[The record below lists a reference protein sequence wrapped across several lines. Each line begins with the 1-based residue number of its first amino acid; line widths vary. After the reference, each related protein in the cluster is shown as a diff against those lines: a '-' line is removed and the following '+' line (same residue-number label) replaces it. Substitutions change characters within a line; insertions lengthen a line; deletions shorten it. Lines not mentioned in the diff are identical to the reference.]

1 MTIKAQ
7 DVKEL
12 RDKTGLGMMECKKAL
27 EEANGNLEEAI
38 KNLRK
43 SSALK
48 AEKKASRTAV
58 EGIIISKISDNEIT
72 FVEVNCETD
81 FVAKDENFI
90 NFCEEALKVAVD
102 TSSEENLLDEVSE
115 RMEKQRMSLV
125 QKIGENIIIRKVKKI
140 TGEVLESYIHSNKK
154 IAAGVSLDQGSPE
167 IAKEVAMHIAASN
180 PIVLSPEDLDESYI
194 NSEREIFRSQVEKED
209 KPEEIKE
216 KMIQGK
222 LNKQL
227 ADVSLLKQPFV
238 KDPSKSVEAFLSESN
253 TKVSSFIRIEV
264 GEGIEVEKK
273 DFAEEVQSQLEG

>member
-12 RDKTGLGMMECKKAL
+12 REKTGLGMMECKKAL

-58 EGIIISKISDNEIT
+58 EGIITYKISDKEIT

-102 TSSEENLLDEVSE
+102 RPSEENLLEEVSE
-115 RMEKQRMSLV
+115 SMEKKRMSLV

-140 TGEVLESYIHSNKK
+140 SGEVLESYIHSNKK
-154 IAAGVSLDQGSPE
+154 IAAGVSLDKGSPE

-180 PIVLSPEDLDESYI
+180 PIVLSPEDLDESYV

-253 TKVSSFIRIEV
+253 TKISSFIRIEV

>member
-1 MTIKAQ
+1 MAIKAQ

-12 RDKTGLGMMECKKAL
+12 REKTGLGMMECKKAL
-27 EEANGNLEEAI
+27 EQANGNLEDAV

-58 EGIIISKISDNEIT
+58 EGIILSKISNKEII

-90 NFCEEALKVAVD
+90 NFCEETLKVAVE
-102 TSSEENLLDEVSE
+102 TSSDENILKKVSE
-115 RMEKQRMSLV
+115 GMEKQRMSLV
-125 QKIGENIIIRKVKKI
+125 QKIGENIVIRKVKKI

-154 IAAGVSLDQGSPE
+154 IAAGVSLEQGSTE

-194 NSEREIFRSQVEKED
+194 NSEKEIFSSQVEKED
-209 KPEEIKE
+209 KPQEIKE
-216 KMIQGK
+216 KMILGK

-238 KDPSKSVEAFLSESN
+238 KDPSKSVEAFLSETN
-253 TKVSSFIRIEV
+253 TKISSFIRIEV

-273 DFAEEVQSQLEG
+273 DFAEEVQSQLES

>member
-12 RDKTGLGMMECKKAL
+12 REKTGLGMMECKKAL

-58 EGIIISKISDNEIT
+58 EGIITSKISDKQIT

-102 TSSEENLLDEVSE
+102 TPSKENLLDEVSE
-115 RMEKQRMSLV
+115 SMEKQRMSLV

-140 TGEVLESYIHSNKK
+140 TGAVLESYIHSNKK

-167 IAKEVAMHIAASN
+167 IAKEIAMHIAASN

-222 LNKQL
+222 LNKHL

>member
-12 RDKTGLGMMECKKAL
+12 REKTGLGMMECKKAL

-58 EGIIISKISDNEIT
+58 EGIITSKISDKEIT

-90 NFCEEALKVAVD
+90 NFCEETLKVAVEA
-102 TSSEENLLDEVSE
+102 SSEENLLDEVSE
-115 RMEKQRMSLV
+115 SMEKQRMSLV

-167 IAKEVAMHIAASN
+167 IAKEIAMHIAASN

-238 KDPSKSVEAFLSESN
+238 KDPSKSVEVFLSESN
-253 TKVSSFIRIEV
+253 TKISSFIRIEV

>member
-12 RDKTGLGMMECKKAL
+12 REKTGLGMMECKKAL
-27 EEANGNLEEAI
+27 EEANGNLEDAI

-58 EGIIISKISDNEIT
+58 EGIITSKTSDSEIT

-90 NFCEEALKVAVD
+90 NFCEEALKVAVE
-102 TSSEENLLDEVSE
+102 TSSEENLLDLVSKG
-115 RMEKQRMSLV
+115 MEDQRMSLV
-125 QKIGENIIIRKVKKI
+125 QKIGENIIVRNVKEI
-140 TGEVLESYIHSNKK
+140 SGEIADFYIHSNKK

-167 IAKEVAMHIAASN
+167 IAKEVAMHIAATN

-194 NSEREIFRSQVEKED
+194 NSEKEIFKSQVEKED
-209 KPEEIKE
+209 KPDEIKE
-216 KMIQGK
+216 KMIQGR

-227 ADVSLLKQPFV
+227 ADVSLLKQAFV
-238 KDPSKSVEAFLSESN
+238 KDPSKTVEAFLSESN
-253 TKVSSFIRIEV
+253 AKISSFIRIEV

>member
-12 RDKTGLGMMECKKAL
+12 REKTGLGMMECKKAL

-58 EGIIISKISDNEIT
+58 EGIITSKISDKEIT

-90 NFCEEALKVAVD
+90 NFCEETLKVAVEA
-102 TSSEENLLDEVSE
+102 SSEENLLDEVSE
-115 RMEKQRMSLV
+115 SMEKQRMSLV

-140 TGEVLESYIHSNKK
+140 TGEVLDSYIHSNKK

-167 IAKEVAMHIAASN
+167 IAKEIAMHIAASN

-253 TKVSSFIRIEV
+253 TKISSFIRIEV

-273 DFAEEVQSQLEG
+273 DFAEEVQSQLQG

>member
-12 RDKTGLGMMECKKAL
+12 REKTGLGMMECKKAL

-58 EGIIISKISDNEIT
+58 EGIITSKISDKEIT

-90 NFCEEALKVAVD
+90 NFCEETLKVAVEA
-102 TSSEENLLDEVSE
+102 SSEENLLDEVSE
-115 RMEKQRMSLV
+115 SMEKQRMSLV

-140 TGEVLESYIHSNKK
+140 TGEVLDSYIHSNKK

-167 IAKEVAMHIAASN
+167 IAKEIAMHIAASN

-238 KDPSKSVEAFLSESN
+238 KDPTKSVEAFLSESN
-253 TKVSSFIRIEV
+253 TKISSFIRIEV

>member
-12 RDKTGLGMMECKKAL
+12 REKTGLGMMECKKAL
-27 EEANGNLEEAI
+27 EEANGNLDEAI

-58 EGIIISKISDNEIT
+58 EGIITSNISDNEIT
-72 FVEVNCETD
+72 FLEVNCETD

-154 IAAGVSLDQGSPE
+154 IAAGVSLEQGNPE
-167 IAKEVAMHIAASN
+167 IAKEVAMHIAATN

-194 NSEREIFRSQVEKED
+194 NSEREIFKSQVEKED

-238 KDPSKSVEAFLSESN
+238 KDPSKSVEAFLSDSN
-253 TKVSSFIRIEV
+253 AKISSFVRIEV
-264 GEGIEVEKK
+264 GEGIKVEKK

>member
-7 DVKEL
+7 DVKAL
-12 RDKTGLGMMECKKAL
+12 REKTGLGMMECKKAL
-27 EEANGNLEEAI
+27 QEANGNLDDAI

-58 EGIIISKISDNEIT
+58 EGVILSKLSDKEII

-81 FVAKDENFI
+81 FVAKDENFLS
-90 NFCEEALKVAVD
+90 FCNETLNNAIEL
-102 TSSEENLLDEVSE
+102 SSKKDLLDEVAKS
-115 RMEKQRMSLV
+115 MEDQRMSLV
-125 QKIGENIIIRKVKKI
+125 QKIGENIIIRKIEKVSGDI
-140 TGEVLESYIHSNKK
+140 LESYIHSNNK
-154 IAAGVSLDQGSPE
+154 IAAGVSLQEGSKD
-167 IAKEVAMHIAASN
+167 IAKEIAMHIAATN
-180 PIVLSPEDLDESYI
+180 PLVISPGDLDESYI
-194 NSEREIFRSQVEKED
+194 NSEREIFRSQVEKEN
-209 KPEEIKE
+209 KPEEIRE
-216 KMIQGK
+216 KMIEGK

-238 KDPSKSVEAFLSESN
+238 KDPSKTVEIFLSESN
-253 TKVSSFIRIEV
+253 AKISSFIRLEV

>member
-12 RDKTGLGMMECKKAL
+12 REKTGLGMMECKKAL

-90 NFCEEALKVAVD
+90 NFCEDALKVAVD
-102 TSSEENLLDEVSE
+102 SSFEENLLDEVSE

-180 PIVLSPEDLDESYI
+180 PIVLSPEDLDDSYI
-194 NSEREIFRSQVEKED
+194 NSEREIFKSQVEKED

-216 KMIQGK
+216 KMILGK

-238 KDPSKSVEAFLSESN
+238 KDPSKSVEEFLSESN
-253 TKVSSFIRIEV
+253 AKISSFIRIEV
-264 GEGIEVEKK
+264 GEGIEIEKK

>member
-12 RDKTGLGMMECKKAL
+12 REKTGLGMMECKKAL
-27 EEANGNLEEAI
+27 EQANGNIDDAI

-58 EGIIISKISDNEIT
+58 EGIITSNISKKEII

-90 NFCEEALKVAVD
+90 NFCEETLKVAVEA
-102 TSSEENLLDEVSE
+102 SSEDNLLNVVSE
-115 RMEKQRMSLV
+115 NMEKQRMSLV

-154 IAAGVSLDQGSPE
+154 IAAGVSLEQGSPE
-167 IAKEVAMHIAASN
+167 IAKEVAMHIAATN

-194 NSEREIFRSQVEKED
+194 NSEREIFRSQVEKEN

-227 ADVSLLKQPFV
+227 ADVSLLKQAFV
-238 KDPSKSVEAFLSESN
+238 KDPSKTVEAFLFESN
-253 TKVSSFIRIEV
+253 AKISSFIRIEV
-264 GEGIEVEKK
+264 GEGIEIEKK
-273 DFAEEVQSQLEG
+273 DFAEEVQSQLKS

>member
-12 RDKTGLGMMECKKAL
+12 REKTGLGMMECKKAL
-27 EEANGNLEEAI
+27 EEANGNLDEAI

-58 EGIIISKISDNEIT
+58 EGIITSKISDKEIT

-90 NFCEEALKVAVD
+90 NFCEEALKVAVE
-102 TSSEENLLDEVSE
+102 TSSNENLLDEVSE
-115 RMEKQRMSLV
+115 SMEKQRMSLV
-125 QKIGENIIIRKVKKI
+125 QKIGENVIIRKVRKI

-253 TKVSSFIRIEV
+253 TKISSFIRIEV

>member
-12 RDKTGLGMMECKKAL
+12 REKTGLGMMECKKAL

-58 EGIIISKISDNEIT
+58 EGIITSKISDKEIT

-90 NFCEEALKVAVD
+90 NFCEETLRVAVEA
-102 TSSEENLLDEVSE
+102 SSEENLLDEVSE
-115 RMEKQRMSLV
+115 SMEKQRMSLV

-140 TGEVLESYIHSNKK
+140 TGEVLDSYIHSNKK

-167 IAKEVAMHIAASN
+167 IAKEIAMHIAASN

-253 TKVSSFIRIEV
+253 TKISSFIRIEV

>member
-12 RDKTGLGMMECKKAL
+12 REKTGLGMMECKKAL
-27 EEANGNLEEAI
+27 QEANGNLDDAI

-58 EGIIISKISDNEIT
+58 EGIITSKISDNEIT

-102 TSSEENLLDEVSE
+102 TSSEENLLEEVSE
-115 RMEKQRMSLV
+115 SMEKQRMSLV

-209 KPEEIKE
+209 KPQEIKE

-238 KDPSKSVEAFLSESN
+238 KDPSKSVEVFLSESN
-253 TKVSSFIRIEV
+253 TKISSFIRIEV

-273 DFAEEVQSQLEG
+273 DFAEEVQSQLES

>member
-12 RDKTGLGMMECKKAL
+12 REKTGLGMMECKKAL
-27 EEANGNLEEAI
+27 EEASGNLEEAI

-58 EGIIISKISDNEIT
+58 EGLITSKITDNEIT

-140 TGEVLESYIHSNKK
+140 TGEVLGSYIHSNKK
-154 IAAGVSLDQGSPE
+154 IAAGVSLDQGSSE
-167 IAKEVAMHIAASN
+167 TAKEVAMHIAASN

-194 NSEREIFRSQVEKED
+194 NSEREIFRSQVEKEN

-253 TKVSSFIRIEV
+253 TKISSFIRIEV

>member
-12 RDKTGLGMMECKKAL
+12 REKTGLGMMECKKAL

-58 EGIIISKISDNEIT
+58 EGIITSKISDKEIT

-90 NFCEEALKVAVD
+90 NFCEETLKVAVEA
-102 TSSEENLLDEVSE
+102 SSEENLLDEVSE
-115 RMEKQRMSLV
+115 SMEKQRMSLV
-125 QKIGENIIIRKVKKI
+125 QKIGENVIIRKVKKI
-140 TGEVLESYIHSNKK
+140 TGEVLDSYIHSNKK

-167 IAKEVAMHIAASN
+167 IAKEIAMHIAASN

-253 TKVSSFIRIEV
+253 TKISSFIRIEV

-273 DFAEEVQSQLEG
+273 DFAEEVKSQLEG

>member
-12 RDKTGLGMMECKKAL
+12 REKTGLGMMECKKAL

-48 AEKKASRTAV
+48 AEKKASRTAI
-58 EGIIISKISDNEIT
+58 EGIITSKISNKEIT

-90 NFCEEALKVAVD
+90 NFCEEALKVAVE
-102 TSSEENLLDEVSE
+102 TSSDENLLDKVSE
-115 RMEKQRMSLV
+115 SMEKQRMSLV

-167 IAKEVAMHIAASN
+167 IAKEIAMHIAASN

-253 TKVSSFIRIEV
+253 TKISSFIRIEV

>member
-58 EGIIISKISDNEIT
+58 EGIITSKISDKEIT

-115 RMEKQRMSLV
+115 SMEKQRMSLV

-253 TKVSSFIRIEV
+253 TKISSFIRIEV

>member
-12 RDKTGLGMMECKKAL
+12 REKTGLGMMECKKAL

-58 EGIIISKISDNEIT
+58 EGIITSKISDKEIT

-90 NFCEEALKVAVD
+90 NFCEETLKVAVEA
-102 TSSEENLLDEVSE
+102 SSEENLLDEVSE
-115 RMEKQRMSLV
+115 SMEKQRMSLV
-125 QKIGENIIIRKVKKI
+125 QKIGENVIIRKVKKI
-140 TGEVLESYIHSNKK
+140 TGEVLDSYIHSNKK

-167 IAKEVAMHIAASN
+167 IAKEIAMHIAASN

-253 TKVSSFIRIEV
+253 TIISSFIRIEV

>member
-12 RDKTGLGMMECKKAL
+12 REKTGLGMMECKKAL

-58 EGIIISKISDNEIT
+58 EGIITSKISDKEIT

-102 TSSEENLLDEVSE
+102 TPSKENLLDEVSE
-115 RMEKQRMSLV
+115 SMEKQRMSLV

-140 TGEVLESYIHSNKK
+140 SGEVLESYIHSNKK

-253 TKVSSFIRIEV
+253 TKISSFIRIEV

>member
-12 RDKTGLGMMECKKAL
+12 REKTGLGMMECKKAL

-58 EGIIISKISDNEIT
+58 EGIITSKISDKEIT

-102 TSSEENLLDEVSE
+102 ISSEKNLLDEVSE
-115 RMEKQRMSLV
+115 SMEKQRMSLV
-125 QKIGENIIIRKVKKI
+125 QKIGENVIIRKVKKI
-140 TGEVLESYIHSNKK
+140 SGGVLESYIHSNKK

-167 IAKEVAMHIAASN
+167 IAKEIAMHIAASN

-253 TKVSSFIRIEV
+253 TKISSFIRIEV

>member
-12 RDKTGLGMMECKKAL
+12 REKTGLGMMECKKAL
-27 EEANGNLEEAI
+27 EEANGNLDEAI

-58 EGIIISKISDNEIT
+58 EGIITSKISDKEIT

-90 NFCEEALKVAVD
+90 DFCEEALKVAAE
-102 TSSEENLLDEVSE
+102 TSSNENLLDEVSE
-115 RMEKQRMSLV
+115 SMEKQRMSLV
-125 QKIGENIIIRKVKKI
+125 QKIGENVIIRKVRKI

-253 TKVSSFIRIEV
+253 TKISSFIRIEV